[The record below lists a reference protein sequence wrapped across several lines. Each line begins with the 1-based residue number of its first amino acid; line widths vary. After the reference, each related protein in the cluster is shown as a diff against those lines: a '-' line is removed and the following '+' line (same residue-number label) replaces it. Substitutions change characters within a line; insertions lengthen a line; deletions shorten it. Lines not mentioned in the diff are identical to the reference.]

1 MLVTTFYLIP
11 VSYPGSG
18 LELMALFSRYTGVR
32 KHPVMYSCNQ
42 YYFPGGSHSKES
54 ACKAGRPR
62 VQSLGWEDPL
72 EEGMATHS
80 GTLAWRI
87 PWTDEPGGLQ
97 PMGSQSRAE
106 RLGTALRA
114 PLQKQ
119 PL

>member
-62 VQSLGWEDPL
+62 VQSLGWEDPWRRAWQPTPVL
-72 EEGMATHS
+72 LPGESHGQRSLAGCSPWGRRVGLS
-80 GTLAWRI
+80 G
-87 PWTDEPGGLQ
+87 
-97 PMGSQSRAE
+97 
-106 RLGTALRA
+106 
-114 PLQKQ
+114 
-119 PL
+119 